1 MHLEHST
8 EWIGYYISHIY
19 DDDDDDDDDDD
30 VQRQE
35 LAIWAILSTNVLTVQ
50 VRNIFECLSSDKLLQ
65 GIIGYDKYD

>member
-1 MHLEHST
+1 MHLGHST

-19 DDDDDDDDDDD
+19 DDD

-50 VRNIFECLSSDKLLQ
+50 VRNIFECLSSDKILQ
-65 GIIGYDKYD
+65 GIIRYDKYD